1 MPLGKIKQVSEESFS
16 LIEKITREF
25 SMTIGQMISD
35 TKKSADIN
43 LKLESRIKDNILLLA
58 EKLLS
63 QHSLFSGAGFALYNE
78 STVSPWQL
86 AWLYR
91 PQHPRMVSKFC
102 LNKASQSLVD
112 YQTFSWFT
120 KVSDKGYL
128 HGPYVDYVC
137 NSTYTLTYIFP
148 VYFEKRLIG
157 VAATDMMV
165 GQLEQI
171 LRETLANDPLPIIMT
186 TTSGRVL
193 FSTHPRFRVGTL
205 QTSHSLTAHLQS
217 QYFILWSESCEGGAM
232 PP

>member
-1 MPLGKIKQVSEESFS
+1 MSLGKIKQVSEETFL
-16 LIEKITREF
+16 LIEKTTQKFSITI
-25 SMTIGQMISD
+25 SQMISN
-35 TKKSADIN
+35 TKKVSDIN
-43 LKLESRIKDNILLLA
+43 FKLEGRIKDNILLLA

-63 QHSLFSGAGFALYNE
+63 QHPLFSGAGFVLHNE
-78 STVSPWQL
+78 STVNPWQL

-91 PQHPRMVSKFC
+91 PQHHRIINKFC
-102 LNKASQSLVD
+102 LNKASQPLVD

-120 KVSDKGYL
+120 TVSDKGYL
-128 HGPYVDYVC
+128 HGPYVDYIC

-157 VAATDMMV
+157 IAATDVMV

-171 LRETLANDPLPIIMT
+171 LRETLINNPLPIIMT
-186 TTSGRVL
+186 TASGRVL

-205 QTSHSLTAHLQS
+205 QTSHSLIAYLQNP
-217 QYFILWSESCEGGAM
+217 YFTLWGEDDESGAV